1 MINANNV
8 KQSPSN
14 AWPGTDDAML
24 TADRLSFTYPQ
35 GLKVLHDISFS
46 LKAGEACAVVG
57 AIDSGK
63 STLLHILAGFMPRL
77 IKGTRTGSVSI
88 NNIDPAFADPYHR
101 LQAAGLV
108 FSSPDSQMS
117 GFCPTVEEEIA
128 WGLGNLGISRKEMQ
142 QRTNEIIQL
151 LGLENIRNSN
161 PLALS
166 SGQKQRVALAS
177 MLALEP
183 KAVLLDEPVSA
194 LDPKGRRIVRE
205 HALKLAKIGHIVI
218 WATPSLEEASFFS
231 RWLVLD
237 EGRLI
242 YDGIPLMDKAPKALP
257 APWNNIL
264 RRGAEKG
271 LWTRQSALTEKET
284 ADFLKEMLGNKDAN
298 ASPASDVCASL
309 GDTPASTC
317 NACETPDG
325 GSASPARDTNAAP
338 DVISAANERNTS
350 DGSSAC
356 PACETCATPS
366 NAAIIAEDVSFA
378 YSHADGAE
386 LALHSIHLSIAKGS
400 ATAIIGS
407 NGAGKT
413 TLARLLNGTLA
424 PAQGRVLI
432 NGADGGSDGGSDG
445 KSDGGSDGKNW
456 LNTAE
461 ISASRAAAYVGL
473 IPRDPL
479 KQIFAPTV
487 YDEVAFGPINLG
499 FSKEKTALAVKEA
512 LEAAALSSKASLHP
526 YELNTA
532 ELKRL
537 AAASILAMQTPAV
550 IFDEPTS
557 TLDAHEAQLLDNI
570 LQKLKER
577 QATIIIITHDL
588 DFAADHC
595 DSVIL
600 LDKGHLIAQAPP
612 SRIFSCAHPAQ
623 ASSPAPAA
631 PGNAPA
637 APGNAPAEPG
647 NALAEAGNA
656 LAEAGNAPA
665 EPGNAPAE
673 PGNAPAEPG
682 NAPAANLPPLPCA
695 ARIAQAL
702 NLPAHITSTA
712 ALAGWI
718 GEYAI

>member
-1 MINANNV
+1 MNADKV
-8 KQSPSN
+8 TQSPSN
-14 AWPGTDDAML
+14 ALPSTNDAKPSTDNSML
-24 TADRLSFTYPQ
+24 TADKLSFTYPQ
-35 GLKVLHDISFS
+35 GLKALDNISFN
-46 LKAGEACAVVG
+46 LQAGVACAVVG
-57 AIDSGK
+57 AINSGK

-88 NNIDPAFADPYHR
+88 NSIDPAFAAPSSR

-108 FSSPDSQMS
+108 FSNPDSQMS

-128 WGLGNLGISRKEMQ
+128 WGLGNLGISREDMR
-142 QRTNEIIQL
+142 QRSNDMIQL
-151 LGLENIRNSN
+151 LGLEHIRNSN
-161 PLALS
+161 PLTLS

-194 LDPKGRRIVRE
+194 LDPQGRRDVLNY
-205 HALKLAKIGHIVI
+205 ALALAKLGHIVI
-218 WATPSLEEASFFS
+218 WATPNLEEASFFP

-237 EGRLI
+237 EGRLV
-242 YDGIPLMDKAPKALP
+242 YDGAPDMDKAPKALP
-257 APWNNIL
+257 APWSNIL
-264 RRGAEKG
+264 RCGANKS
-271 LWTRQSALTEKET
+271 LWNKQSALSEKET
-284 ADFLKEMLGNKDAN
+284 AGFLKEMLGKKKAN
-298 ASPASDVCASL
+298 TSPASAACSASDSDSA
-309 GDTPASTC
+309 GPAS
-317 NACETPDG
+317 
-325 GSASPARDTNAAP
+325 
-338 DVISAANERNTS
+338 
-350 DGSSAC
+350 
-356 PACETCATPS
+356 ETCATPG

-386 LALHSIHLSIAKGS
+386 LALNSINLSIAKGS

-424 PAQGRVLI
+424 PDQGRVLI
-432 NGADGGSDGGSDG
+432 NGTDGIHL
-445 KSDGGSDGKNW
+445 

-499 FSKEKTALAVKEA
+499 FSKEKTALAVQEA
-512 LEAAALSSKASLHP
+512 LDAAALSDKASLHP
-526 YELNTA
+526 YELNAA

-537 AAASILAMQTPAV
+537 AMASILAMQTPVV
-550 IFDEPTS
+550 IIDEPTS
-557 TLDAHEAQLLDNI
+557 SLDAHEAQPLDNI

-595 DSVIL
+595 DSIIM
-600 LDKGHLIAQAPP
+600 LDKGRLIAQAPP
-612 SRIFSCAHPAQ
+612 SRIFSCVNPAL
-623 ASSPAPAA
+623 ASSLAPAA
-631 PGNAPA
+631 PDNAPA
-637 APGNAPAEPG
+637 TNTAAIPGSVCP
-647 NALAEAGNA
+647 
-656 LAEAGNAPA
+656 AEAGNAPA
-665 EPGNAPAE
+665 
-673 PGNAPAEPG
+673 
-682 NAPAANLPPLPCA
+682 NLPTPVTLPCA
-695 ARIAQAL
+695 ARLAQAL
-702 NLPAHITSTA
+702 NLPATITSPA
-712 ALAGWI
+712 ALLDWI

>member
-1 MINANNV
+1 
-8 KQSPSN
+8 
-14 AWPGTDDAML
+14 
-24 TADRLSFTYPQ
+24 
-35 GLKVLHDISFS
+35 
-46 LKAGEACAVVG
+46 
-57 AIDSGK
+57 
-63 STLLHILAGFMPRL
+63 
-77 IKGTRTGSVSI
+77 
-88 NNIDPAFADPYHR
+88 
-101 LQAAGLV
+101 
-108 FSSPDSQMS
+108 DSQMS

-128 WGLGNLGISRKEMQ
+128 WGLGNLGISREDMR
-142 QRTNEIIQL
+142 QRSNDMIQL
-151 LGLENIRNSN
+151 LGLEHIRNSN
-161 PLALS
+161 PLTLS

-194 LDPKGRRIVRE
+194 LDPQGRSDVLNY
-205 HALKLAKIGHIVI
+205 ALALAKLGHIVI
-218 WATPSLEEASFFS
+218 WATPSLEEASYFP

-242 YDGIPLMDKAPKALP
+242 YDGAPDMDKAPKALP
-257 APWNNIL
+257 APWSNIL
-264 RRGAEKG
+264 RCGANKG
-271 LWTRQSALTEKET
+271 LWNKQSALTEKET
-284 ADFLKEMLGNKDAN
+284 AGFLKEMLGNKDAN
-298 ASPASDVCASL
+298 SSPASDVCASL

-317 NACETPDG
+317 NAGETPDG

-356 PACETCATPS
+356 PAGGTSATPG

-386 LALHSIHLSIAKGS
+386 LALNSINLSIAQGS
-400 ATAIIGS
+400 STAIIGS

-424 PAQGRVLI
+424 PDQGRVLI
-432 NGADGGSDGGSDG
+432 NGADGGSNGGSDG
-445 KSDGGSDGKNW
+445 RSDGRSNGGSDGKNW

-487 YDEVAFGPINLG
+487 YDEAAFGPINLG

-512 LEAAALSSKASLHP
+512 LEATALSGKASLHP

-537 AAASILAMQTPAV
+537 ATASILAMQTPVV

-557 TLDAHEAQLLDNI
+557 SLDAHEAQLLDNI

-588 DFAADHC
+588 DFAAGHC
-595 DSVIL
+595 DSIIM
-600 LDKGHLIAQAPP
+600 LDKGRLIAQAPP
-612 SRIFSCAHPAQ
+612 SRIFSCVNPAL
-623 ASSPAPAA
+623 ASSLAPAA

-637 APGNAPAEPG
+637 TNTAAIPGSVCP
-647 NALAEAGNA
+647 AEAGN
-656 LAEAGNAPA
+656 NPA
-665 EPGNAPAE
+665 EPGNAPA
-673 PGNAPAEPG
+673 
-682 NAPAANLPPLPCA
+682 NLPTPVTLPCA
-695 ARIAQAL
+695 ARLAQSL
-702 NLPAHITSTA
+702 ELPANITSTCT
-712 ALAGWI
+712 LVGWI
-718 GEYAI
+718 GKILTLNHEQTF